1 MSTLQE
7 TNIIDEHTSS
17 QNKSENKRR
26 SLKPS
31 RELLDQWNG
40 NSRDKVE
47 VKKSKSS
54 KNTTKQ
60 NEL

>member
-1 MSTLQE
+1 MNMLQE
-7 TNIIDEHTSS
+7 TNIVEEHTSS

-40 NSRDKVE
+40 KSRDKIE
-47 VKKSKSS
+47 MKKSKSS
-54 KNTTKQ
+54 KK
-60 NEL
+60 